1 MSKDRTITM
10 TEGEL
15 LAYTEQV
22 VDKATKKTT
31 PALVARRNALIEQ
44 MKLLFEDFNVKY
56 EEGFERN
63 YPFTDRERK
72 VINTAKLDELTVLF
86 GPMPTSITELRRM
99 IKTAQQSLR
108 AIERA
113 HARHLRRWETA
124 RIKSKAA
131 TAKLQAVHDNHVCTR
146 DCDDDLITI
155 AGRRIADDAP
165 PLTRSQ
171 IITIRRLLNRPS
183 PAPTSPRR
191 RS

>member
-1 MSKDRTITM
+1 MSKDQTITM
-10 TEGEL
+10 TEDEL

-22 VDKATKKTT
+22 VNEAIKKST

-63 YPFTDRERK
+63 YPFTKRERE
-72 VINTAKLDELTVLF
+72 VISTARLDGITVLL

-99 IKTAQQSLR
+99 IKTVQQSLR
-108 AIERA
+108 ALESA
-113 HARHLRRWETA
+113 HARYRRRWEATT
-124 RIKSKAA
+124 IKNKAA
-131 TAKLQAVHDNHVCTR
+131 TAKLQAVHDNHACTR

-155 AGRRIADDAP
+155 AAKRAVDDAP

-171 IITIRRLLNRPS
+171 ITTLRRLFG
-183 PAPTSPRR
+183 
-191 RS
+191 